1 MDEIITK
8 CFENQMNHLC
18 KLILI
23 CCILFLLTFLIHR
36 CVMLEQ
42 AYQSGD
48 VSMYTF
54 VRFIDCWIFSKVFT
68 WSLDS
73 ILSDAVF
80 DLLMM
85 YYQGAA
91 VVQYFIIF
99 YYIPRSE
106 LAAAN
111 TLLNLIIVH
120 CTLSISL
127 QYLVSSLC
135 CTNLCLYIDIVFW

>member
-8 CFENQMNHLC
+8 CFENQMNQLC

-42 AYQSGD
+42 ANQRGD

-54 VRFIDCWIFSKVFT
+54 VKFIDCWIFSEVFT

-85 YYQGAA
+85 YQGAA
-91 VVQYFIIF
+91 VVHYFIIF

-127 QYLVSSLC
+127 QYLVSLLC
-135 CTNLCLYIDIVFW
+135 CTNLYLYIDIVFW